1 MKWKEEVINRDLS
14 VEVTHPKGEKTI
26 WTCVEDNVI
35 EEMEDHKEIGLRG
48 FYFNL
53 FE

>member
-1 MKWKEEVINRDLS
+1 MKQKEELKNRDLS
-14 VEVTHPKGEKTI
+14 VEVTHPKGGNTI
-26 WTCVEDNVI
+26 WTCVEDTVI

-48 FYFNL
+48 FDFNL